1 MSKFM
6 DKIKETARADKK
18 TIVLAEGEER
28 RTIDAAAQILKEG
41 YANIILLGNESKIK
55 SMADGLDI
63 SEATI
68 IDPDTSEL
76 TEELGNGLY
85 KRRIVFWL
93 YAG

>member
-1 MSKFM
+1 M

-55 SMADGLDI
+55 SMADGLVFLRQLL
-63 SEATI
+63 
-68 IDPDTSEL
+68 L
-76 TEELGNGLY
+76 TLTQANLQKSLETDFMSLER
-85 KRRIVFWL
+85 KRVCL
-93 YAG
+93 QGSGC

>member
-68 IDPDTSEL
+68 IAP
-76 TEELGNGLY
+76 
-85 KRRIVFWL
+85 
-93 YAG
+93 